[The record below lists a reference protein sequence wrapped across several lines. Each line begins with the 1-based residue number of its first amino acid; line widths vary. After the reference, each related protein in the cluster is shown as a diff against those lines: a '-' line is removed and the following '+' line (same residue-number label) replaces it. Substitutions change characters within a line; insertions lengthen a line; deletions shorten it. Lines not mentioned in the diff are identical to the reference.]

1 MAPSPVVERPTEN
14 AGQASLRLPVWQIG
28 LVLVGFPLLYVLNS
42 FAPWSVRL
50 FGGGNRAAFFPF
62 FASILT
68 LHWLSAATVLLLL
81 HRAGASPAQLG
92 LRVSGKRGLAL
103 AGKLVIVG
111 VVVVAVRELTG
122 YAAARPHALV
132 FFPRGFAENLFFVLA
147 AISAGFC
154 EELVYRGFGIT
165 ALVGRGLRIWQAA
178 ILSSFSFVFIHGL
191 GGLYAFPVFFAGGL
205 LYAGIY
211 LGQVGGVG
219 PRGMVKPTGRSN
231 LLPPM
236 VIHAVGDMTAILMP

>member
-1 MAPSPVVERPTEN
+1 MALGPVVDRPTEN
-14 AGQASLRLPVWQIG
+14 AGQASLRLPLWQIG
-28 LVLVGFPLLYVLNS
+28 LVLVGFPLLYLLNS

-50 FGGGNRAAFFPF
+50 FGRGERAAFFPF

-81 HRAGASPAQLG
+81 RRAGASPAQLG
-92 LRVSGKRGLAL
+92 LRVSGQRALAL

-111 VVVVAVRELTG
+111 VVVVAVRELAG
-122 YAAARPHALV
+122 YAAARPRALV
-132 FFPRGFAENLFFVLA
+132 FFPRGFTENLFFVTA

-165 ALVGRGLRIWQAA
+165 ALVGRGLRIWQAV

-205 LYAGIY
+205 LYAY
-211 LGQVGGVG
+211 LYLS
-219 PRGMVKPTGRSN
+219 RRN
-231 LLPPM
+231 LLRPM
-236 VIHAVGDMTAILMP
+236 IIHSLGDMTAILMP